1 MNSLTMEDK
10 DKIRELNSKN
20 QYGLSQSMLRG
31 LIKKHR
37 TARNKDD
44 LHTMESIEYR
54 LTDINFHAE
63 CGLISKGKYKE
74 ALKLADEF

>member
-1 MNSLTMEDK
+1 MTNLTMEEM
-10 DKIRELNSKN
+10 DKINQLNAKN
-20 QYGLSQSMLRG
+20 HYGISQATLKR
-31 LIKKHR
+31 LIKEHR

-63 CGLISKGKYKE
+63 CGLISKGRYEE
-74 ALKLADEF
+74 ALKLVDEF